1 MVIFIIIFIIFS
13 LNCFFDIN
21 KIYNLLISDF
31 VIENVGYDGNMDI
44 FVIWNIVVRNVIN
57 VFVVFSGIVMK

>member
-13 LNCFFDIN
+13 LNCFFDIK

>member
-44 FVIWNIVVRNVIN
+44 FVIWNIVVKNVIN